1 MSTEEK
7 LKAIEKHFETISHS
21 DKLTVNE
28 KFLVEYIGL
37 LKSQLSSERDL
48 VEILAMSSQR
58 NGGNLV

>member
-1 MSTEEK
+1 MSTDEK
-7 LKAIEKHFETISHS
+7 LKAIEKHFETISRS

-28 KFLVEYIGL
+28 KFLVEYIDL